1 MGHRRELMCG
11 KRGVL
16 ESGLMCGEG
25 GEWVLEKEVDV
36 RAKGGVLEEGLMCGQ
51 EKGGPGRGVDG

>member
-1 MGHRRELMCG
+1 MCG
-11 KRGVL
+11 Q
-16 ESGLMCGEG
+16 G

-36 RAKGGVLEEGLMCGQ
+36 REKGGVLEEGLVCGQ